1 LRAKS
6 QVNGAI
12 HEPQIA
18 PGPAAAAS
26 RAQRAPRA
34 GPRGPGESGPAGP
47 ASRAPRPGRV
57 GPSGPREPDPAARA
71 SRAQPP
77 RQSGPANPT
86 TWVQR
91 PATDRPGWGRL
102 CGALRPAP
110 AALAATSEPHP
121 GVQAPAEVT
130 GGWHGPLNWDGAPK
144 AAPPDCL
151 GRVLARSRR
160 PPRGPNHQARQADLP
175 VWASRA
181 VTGPRRGLIL
191 RERCGHTGGCG

>member
-1 LRAKS
+1 MRAKS

-26 RAQRAPRA
+26 RAQRAPRT
-34 GPRGPGESGPAGP
+34 GPRGPGESGRAGP
-47 ASRAPRPGRV
+47 ASPTRQPGRV
-57 GPSGPREPDPAARA
+57 GPSR
-71 SRAQPP
+71 
-77 RQSGPANPT
+77 PANR
-86 TWVQR
+86 VQQTR
-91 PATDRPGWGRL
+91 RLGPSGSHGSPRLGRL

-110 AALAATSEPHP
+110 AALATTPEPHP
-121 GVQAPAEVT
+121 DVQAPAEVT
-130 GGWHGPLNWDGAPK
+130 GGWHGLLNWDGAPK